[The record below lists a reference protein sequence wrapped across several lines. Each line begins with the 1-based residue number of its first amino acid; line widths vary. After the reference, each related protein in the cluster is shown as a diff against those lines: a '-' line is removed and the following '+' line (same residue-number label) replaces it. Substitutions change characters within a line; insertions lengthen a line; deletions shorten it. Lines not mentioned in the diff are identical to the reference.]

1 MKKKEK
7 EEVLNQLKTTPIV
20 QVACQKV
27 GVSRA
32 TFYRWKAE
40 DAEFSAKVDAS
51 LREGKGYV
59 CDMAESQIIKMIK
72 DGDRT
77 ASMYWLNNHHP
88 DYTYRRVALPPEQTK
103 LIMDNIRSSKKHDA
117 TIALIQKMID
127 GDVPIPLVR
136 HLIPIIEKLK
146 KDSATRQSDDLIDIL
161 ARIIDGNSRGKT
173 MSKEEEEKLRLD
185 FHEVCGT
192 VDTDESSKSTT

>member
-7 EEVLNQLKTTPIV
+7 EEILNQLKTTPIV
-20 QVACQKV
+20 QVACQKT

-32 TFYRWKAE
+32 TYYRWKKE
-40 DAEFSAKVDAS
+40 DVEFSVKIEES
-51 LREGKGYV
+51 LREGKGYIN
-59 CDMAESQIIKMIK
+59 DMAESQIIRMIK
-72 DGDRT
+72 EGDRT
-77 ASMYWLNNHHP
+77 ACMYWLNNHHSG
-88 DYTYRRVALPPEQTK
+88 YTYKRVELPPEQTK
-103 LIMDNIRSSKKHDA
+103 QIMDNIRSSKKHDA

-127 GDVPIPLVR
+127 GEVPIPLVR

-146 KDSATRQSDDLIDIL
+146 KDSSTKQSDDLIDIL

-173 MSKEEEEKLRLD
+173 MTKEEEEKLRLD
-185 FHEVCGT
+185 FHEISGT